1 MTSLATRHVMQAN
14 KSKNTK
20 PELKVRAALREAGL
34 GGYRLHW
41 KAAPGKPDVSYPGK
55 RVAIFVNGCFWHRCP
70 FCSTRSPKSN
80 VEFWEEKFA
89 RNRARDERDVDELVR
104 DGWTV
109 LVVWE
114 CRLKRAW
121 AEATLA
127 ELVREVRLA
136 GVGAARPRAGISPAS
151 SEDVRPNLVWP
162 RGGSVIVIGAR
173 STRRRVLAARKV
185 RMRHS
190 GKGGPRR
197 ARPRRR

>member
-104 DGWTV
+104 AGWTV

-114 CRLKRAW
+114 CRLKRSW
-121 AEATLA
+121 VEATLA

-136 GVGAARPRAGISPAS
+136 GVGAARPRTGISPAS

-197 ARPRRR
+197 PHPRRR

>member
-55 RVAIFVNGCFWHRCP
+55 RVFWHRCP

-104 DGWTV
+104 AGWTV

-151 SEDVRPNLVWP
+151 SEDMRPNLVWP

-173 STRRRVLAARKV
+173 STRRRVLAARKL

-190 GKGGPRR
+190 GKGGSRR
-197 ARPRRR
+197 AHPRRR